1 MNKVAPLTEEE
12 VRPSEL
18 VALRPLVQEE
28 EGWCGTHVDSVKHLG
43 GAENLVSG
51 NAVHRAQ
58 AQGKAAVKQMDSNKD
73 GVVDLAEF
81 AAMGGTKE
89 EFNRLDRNG
98 DVVLD
103 ADEMALRSELLE
115 TGRRGSVEKVKRVS
129 KIGPLFRK
137 SQVETLLAEL
147 GVDKETRAKF
157 AQENLT
163 PESLIEFSNEEFR
176 ELGINAGLRYRIR
189 QRSAE
194 VIKDEDYSSAPCPDY
209 LTELPE
215 NLTTAATGPKH
226 PEPRGG
232 RKCYVDVGFEGVC
245 AWHAKR

>member
-1 MNKVAPLTEEE
+1 MNKVAPLTETK
-12 VRPSEL
+12 VRPMSGADRSAISEL

-43 GAENLVSG
+43 GAENLVGG

-58 AQGKAAVKQMDSNKD
+58 AQGKAAVKQMDSNTN
-73 GVVDLAEF
+73 GVDLAEF

-98 DVVLD
+98 DGVLD

-157 AQENLT
+157 ALENLT

-176 ELGINAGLRYRIR
+176 ELGINAG
-189 QRSAE
+189 E
-194 VIKDEDYSSAPCPDY
+194 
-209 LTELPE
+209 LTCQMECIG
-215 NLTTAATGPKH
+215 AS
-226 PEPRGG
+226 
-232 RKCYVDVGFEGVC
+232 
-245 AWHAKR
+245 

>member
-1 MNKVAPLTEEE
+1 MKVQAEGTSAARGGADRSAILELPVGQLFQNLGMNKVAPLTEEE

-43 GAENLVSG
+43 GTENLVSG

-58 AQGKAAVKQMDSNKD
+58 AQGKAAVKQMDRNKD

-103 ADEMALRSELLE
+103 ADEMAKRSELLE

-157 AQENLT
+157 ALENLT

-176 ELGINAGLRYRIR
+176 ELGINAG
-189 QRSAE
+189 E
-194 VIKDEDYSSAPCPDY
+194 
-209 LTELPE
+209 LTCQMECIG
-215 NLTTAATGPKH
+215 AS
-226 PEPRGG
+226 
-232 RKCYVDVGFEGVC
+232 
-245 AWHAKR
+245 